1 MLREEIL
8 AQTLESDS
16 NWKSFQGTME
26 DYISSL
32 QQEDIYR
39 MVSNLFNEIDS
50 DKSVTLTREELK
62 SFLVDIGVS
71 FSRRKWR
78 KIFRELDYNGDDQ
91 ISIDEMV
98 SFLFP
103 KDREKHVSM

>member
-98 SFLFP
+98 RFLFP

>member
-1 MLREEIL
+1 
-8 AQTLESDS
+8 
-16 NWKSFQGTME
+16 ME

>member
-1 MLREEIL
+1 MLREKIL